1 MGRLCDICE
10 SNEAT
15 HVVENNKQ
23 VCDECRPIEEDHIKC
38 ETCQDNGCDN
48 CSPGEL
54 PKDTLTEESILKRLM
69 IRWILEQ
76 HQDEGL
82 RECDITEQDIRNNI
96 VEGAGV
102 YGSEQALMFS
112 LVEYYALGYNV
123 EKDKP
128 SSTSDLIVFKRL
140 LENTLKMDMAQG
152 IRVQYSQ
159 TLNRVDT
166 EILSRFK

>member
-1 MGRLCDICE
+1 MCR
-10 SNEAT
+10 
-15 HVVENNKQ
+15 
-23 VCDECRPIEEDHIKC
+23 VCDGDGCVNCQTAYAVRC
-38 ETCQDNGCDN
+38 ETCHDNGCDN

-54 PKDTLTEESILKRLM
+54 PEDTLTEESILKRLM

-82 RECDITEQDIRNNI
+82 KECDITEQDIRNNI

-112 LVEYYALGYNV
+112 LVEYYGLGYKV

-128 SSTSDLIVFKRL
+128 VL
-140 LENTLKMDMAQG
+140 L
-152 IRVQYSQ
+152 R
-159 TLNRVDT
+159 
-166 EILSRFK
+166 IL